1 LLGSGLGLVAP
12 GLTAVEPLVAFSVA
26 LVALVLLRRLPA
38 GILLPAF
45 VLHGYA
51 LSASVMG
58 WEPTPI
64 AAYLVGLLI
73 SQSVLLLVA
82 VTAIR
87 RWAQAASLPTLNLTY
102 GLLLGLGLA
111 FTWSA
116 VIP

>member
-1 LLGSGLGLVAP
+1 
-12 GLTAVEPLVAFSVA
+12 
-26 LVALVLLRRLPA
+26 
-38 GILLPAF
+38 
-45 VLHGYA
+45 
-51 LSASVMG
+51 M
-58 WEPTPI
+58 
-64 AAYLVGLLI
+64 GLLI